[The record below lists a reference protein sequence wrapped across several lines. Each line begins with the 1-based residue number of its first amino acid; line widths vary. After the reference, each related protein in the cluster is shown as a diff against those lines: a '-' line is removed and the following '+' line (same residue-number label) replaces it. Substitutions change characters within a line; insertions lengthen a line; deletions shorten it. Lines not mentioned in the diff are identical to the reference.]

1 MRINTNVEAL
11 NANRVLDRTNMS
23 LAKSIERLSSGYR
36 INRGADDAAGLAV
49 SEVMRS
55 QIKGYEVAA
64 RNAQDGISLV
74 QTADGAL
81 GSVGESLQR
90 LRELAMQASNG
101 SYTDAQRSNIQQ
113 EVSALLSEIGN
124 VGTNTSFTG
133 TAILAGGSIATS
145 GVTPAVGP
153 DASAAQSIT
162 FSIATVSTTALSIN
176 GISVATQT
184 GAASAIAS
192 IDAAINTVTTQRAS
206 LGAIQNRLEK
216 TIENLNVGRENLAAA
231 ESRIRNA
238 DMAKEMTEFTRLQ
251 ILQQAG
257 TAMLAQANVA
267 PQSVLQLIG

>member
-11 NANRVLDRTNMS
+11 NANRVLDRTNMG

-101 SYTDAQRSNIQQ
+101 TYTDAQRGNIQQ
-113 EVSALLSEIGN
+113 EVTALLSEIGN
-124 VGTNTSFTG
+124 VGTNTTFNG

-145 GVTPAVGP
+145 GVTLAVGP

-162 FSIATVSTTALSIN
+162 FAIATVSTTALTIN
-176 GISVATQT
+176 GLSVATQT
-184 GAASAIAS
+184 AAAAAVAS

>member
-267 PQSVLQLIG
+267 PQSVLQLIV

>member
-11 NANRVLDRTNMS
+11 NANRFLDRTNMG
-23 LAKSIERLSSGYR
+23 LAKSIERLSSGCR

-101 SYTDAQRSNIQQ
+101 TYTDAQRSNIQQ

-124 VGTNTSFTG
+124 VGTNTSFNG

-238 DMAKEMTEFTRLQ
+238 DVAKEMTDFTRLQ

>member
-101 SYTDAQRSNIQQ
+101 TYTDSQRSNIQQ
-113 EVSALLSEIGN
+113 EVTALLSEIGN
-124 VGTNTSFTG
+124 VGTNTSFNG

-145 GVTPAVGP
+145 GVTLAVGP

-162 FSIATVSTTALSIN
+162 FSIATVSTTALTIN
-176 GISVATQT
+176 GLSVATQT
-184 GAASAIAS
+184 AAAAAVAS

-206 LGAIQNRLEK
+206 LGAVQNRLEK

>member
-11 NANRVLDRTNMS
+11 KANRFLDRTNMG

-101 SYTDAQRSNIQQ
+101 TYTDAQRSNIQQ

-124 VGTNTSFTG
+124 VGTNTSLNG
-133 TAILAGGSIATS
+133 TAILAGRSIATS

-238 DMAKEMTEFTRLQ
+238 DVAKEMTEFTRLQ

>member
-1 MRINTNVEAL
+1 
-11 NANRVLDRTNMS
+11 
-23 LAKSIERLSSGYR
+23 
-36 INRGADDAAGLAV
+36 
-49 SEVMRS
+49 
-55 QIKGYEVAA
+55 
-64 RNAQDGISLV
+64 
-74 QTADGAL
+74 
-81 GSVGESLQR
+81 
-90 LRELAMQASNG
+90 MQASNG

-267 PQSVLQLIG
+267 PQSVLQLIV